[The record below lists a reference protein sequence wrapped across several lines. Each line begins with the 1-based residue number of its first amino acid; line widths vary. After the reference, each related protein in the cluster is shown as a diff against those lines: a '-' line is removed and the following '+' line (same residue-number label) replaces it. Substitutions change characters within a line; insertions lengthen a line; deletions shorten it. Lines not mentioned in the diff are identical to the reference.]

1 MVYKLLLALL
11 DSKKVRRGAPGFLP
25 ANGDGND
32 NDNDNCDNG
41 TDDPSIS
48 PEDLSL
54 FVEDEL
60 NNNNNQQHNLLH
72 TNNQNSPPYCC
83 KVWALAPAPLPLV
96 DFGDKHKAFI
106 AKNIHEGQQQPA
118 VSTTEQASKA
128 LVATSNR
135 HTLDLPGLQSYFW
148 RKGLCLLPK
157 SVVFLSSWCQENG
170 ADKDRDGS
178 SSGSRHRCP
187 SLPDLSEISCLV
199 DEAIAGAEALIQ
211 LGIWIG
217 EDAFFFREIASQ
229 LEHRFD
235 LKFRGTTSSMQAC
248 LGSGPW
254 KTENGPCSD
263 VGDNDYDN
271 KIPELLGLLILGMET
286 INDPH
291 SVEQPDCWE
300 MDLPVVYSIT
310 KMLIAI
316 RKDKKHGGHNLLNPV
331 SVEHRRGQGH
341 RGQ

>member
-1 MVYKLLLALL
+1 MTMTMTTATTERMIHRSLQRTYLCLWKTSSTTTTTSSTICCTPTTKTAPRTA
-11 DSKKVRRGAPGFLP
+11 VRFGPWLRPHCLWWTLGTNTRRSLP
-25 ANGDGND
+25 R
-32 NDNDNCDNG
+32 
-41 TDDPSIS
+41 T
-48 PEDLSL
+48 
-54 FVEDEL
+54 
-60 NNNNNQQHNLLH
+60 
-72 TNNQNSPPYCC
+72 
-83 KVWALAPAPLPLV
+83 
-96 DFGDKHKAFI
+96 
-106 AKNIHEGQQQPA
+106 IHEGQQQPA